1 MYYIWK
7 YLYISIFILF
17 IYMYIVYILICI
29 QSMYIIFIYLNIYIY
44 IYIYICIYIYL
55 SVISVKQL
63 LSIVLSHILPLLIT
77 LFIEES
83 SHKRYVTLTSLIWS
97 FEISIWSKLRWRAV
111 KVGKSYYLQID
122 GKFVKCKVCIFFVCE
137 FFAIFSYL
145 EAFFWS

>member
-1 MYYIWK
+1 MKISL
-7 YLYISIFILF
+7 YLYIYS
-17 IYMYIVYILICI
+17 VYIYVYCI
-29 QSMYIIFIYLNIYIY
+29 YSDLYTIYVYYLYIFKY

-122 GKFVKCKVCIFFVCE
+122 GKFVKRKVCIFFVCE